1 MNGPTVSQVIDFG
14 PLYAGRSNSIE
25 NPRLPLN
32 DADAWEAY
40 GLLDPSDAG
49 AGVRVTER
57 RALGYPP
64 WWRGVNLI
72 SASVARLPLQIW
84 ERLGEHEQRKSIGH
98 PSYKLLRRKP
108 SSTLTAFQ
116 FKRTL
121 QSHALVHGNGYA
133 AIIRDRR
140 TGAALELLILNPK
153 TTVPVMDA
161 GVLWYAVEAGDYK
174 RRLRAEDVLH
184 IRGMGFDGLA
194 GYPVLEV
201 MAGALS
207 LGIAAREFGSKFF
220 KNGQQASGI
229 LMLPAGLSK
238 EAAERLQKGWDKRGK
253 GLNNAFKT
261 AVLEEGAKWQAVTVN
276 PEAAQTLETR
286 QFEVKEVANILC
298 IPPHKL
304 GAESQSSYGSLEQE
318 NLSYLIDCLDPWL
331 ISWEE
336 ECGDK
341 LLTEQ
346 QLDEDTH
353 FVQFNRQALATVDVQ
368 TETDRLVK
376 QVESGV
382 MSLDAGRSFLSLPP
396 LADGNG
402 KKHRLPLNTTFVEDV
417 AKPADAGSTSGDPA
431 PSPAT
436 PVDPAADVQAQAL
449 NGAQVQSLAEI
460 IAQVTA
466 GAMPLETAR
475 AMIAAS
481 FPLLTVVQIAAI
493 VDPLTDFEPK
503 PAPSATPPAPSAG
516 DPTLPADTQAPTNRL
531 HAART
536 AAVNLLTDRLARMAK
551 IAFAEYGR
559 KNTWEAKLLD
569 AIDGPIDV
577 LAALAGVGPGSAS
590 VLAVEIAERVKQR
603 WNSAAGGVL
612 CGVTDAEAAVA
623 KDVTRILNTIEGKQ

>member
-1 MNGPTVSQVIDFG
+1 MSAPNVSQVIDFT
-14 PLYAGRSNSIE
+14 PLYGGRSNSIE

-32 DADAWEAY
+32 DPDVWEAY
-40 GLLDPSDAG
+40 GLLDPSDSG

-64 WWRGVNLI
+64 WWRGINLI
-72 SASVARLPLQIW
+72 SASVARLPLQVW
-84 ERLGEHEQRKSIGH
+84 ERTGEHEQRKATTH

-121 QSHALVHGNGYA
+121 QMHALVHGNGYA
-133 AIIRDRR
+133 AIIRDRT
-140 TGAALELLILNPK
+140 TGEALELLILNPK
-153 TTVPVMDA
+153 TTIPVMVA
-161 GVLWYAVEAGDYK
+161 GELWYAVEAGDYK

-184 IRGMGFDGLA
+184 IRGMGFDGLV
-194 GYPVLEV
+194 GYAVLDV

-207 LGIAAREFGSKFF
+207 LGMAAREFGSKFF

-238 EAAERLQKGWDKRGK
+238 EAADRLQKGWDKRGK

-286 QFEVKEVANILC
+286 QFEVRETANILC
-298 IPPHKL
+298 MPPHKL
-304 GAESQSSYGSLEQE
+304 GDDSKASYNSLEQE

-331 ISWEE
+331 IGWEE

-346 QLDEDTH
+346 QLNDDTH

-368 TETDRLVK
+368 TETDRIVR

-382 MSLDAGRSFLSLPP
+382 MSLDEGRGFLSLAP
-396 LADGNG
+396 LPDGQG

-417 AKPADAGSTSGDPA
+417 GQPADLVKPADAA
-431 PSPAT
+431 K
-436 PVDPAADVQAQAL
+436 PAADPV
-449 NGAQVQSLAEI
+449 
-460 IAQVTA
+460 
-466 GAMPLETAR
+466 PPP
-475 AMIAAS
+475 AS
-481 FPLLTVVQIAAI
+481 
-493 VDPLTDFEPK
+493 
-503 PAPSATPPAPSAG
+503 PAPAAGEPTPPTG
-516 DPTLPADTQAPTNRL
+516 DAQPPTNRL
-531 HAART
+531 HAARL
-536 AAVNLLTDRLARMAK
+536 AAINLLTDRLARMAK
-551 IAFAEYGR
+551 IAAAEHGR
-559 KNTWEAKLLD
+559 KNTWESKLGDSL
-569 AIDGPIDV
+569 DGPISV
-577 LAALAGVGPGSAS
+577 LAAIAGVGPASAS
-590 VLAVEIAERVKQR
+590 VLAVEIAERVKRR

-612 CGVTDAEAAVA
+612 CGVTDASAAVA
-623 KDVTRILNTIEGKQ
+623 EDVTSILNTIEGKR